1 MANLNPVIPDTHHA
15 PRKAPKQLGQ
25 GVRAPEF
32 ELPDADLNWICFR
45 DLRGQ
50 SNLVL
55 YFYPRDDTPSCTA
68 EALEFSELEM
78 DFRECGA
85 LVLGIS
91 MDDCMVHGAF
101 RDKYGLAVQ
110 LLSDVDGE
118 VCRRYG
124 VLELKEHEGNRR
136 ECIRR
141 STFVIDRKG
150 VVRHALYGVSPR
162 GHAAQV
168 LQLIKEI

>member
-1 MANLNPVIPDTHHA
+1 MANPNPASPDLHRA
-15 PRKAPKQLGQ
+15 LRKAPDQLRQ
-25 GVRAPEF
+25 GVRAPAF
-32 ELPDADLNWICFR
+32 ELPDADLNWICYKELCGR
-45 DLRGQ
+45 

-55 YFYPRDDTPSCTA
+55 YFYPRDDTPGCTA

-78 DFRECGA
+78 DFRECGT
-85 LVLGIS
+85 LVMGIS
-91 MDDCMVHGAF
+91 MDDCMTHGAF
-101 RDKYGLAVQ
+101 RDRHGLAVQ
-110 LLSDVDGE
+110 LLSDVEGE

-124 VLELKEHEGNRR
+124 VLERKEYEGGVR

-168 LQLIKEI
+168 LQLIKEL

>member
-1 MANLNPVIPDTHHA
+1 MANLSPVIPDTHRA
-15 PRKAPKQLGQ
+15 PRKALAPLRQ
-25 GVRAPEF
+25 GDRAPGF
-32 ELPDADLNWICFR
+32 ELPDADLNLVCFR
-45 DLRGQ
+45 DLRGH

-55 YFYPRDDTPSCTA
+55 YFYQRDDTPGCTA

-78 DFRECGA
+78 DFRDSGT
-85 LVLGIS
+85 LVLGVS
-91 MDDCMVHGAF
+91 RDDCMVHGAF
-101 RDKYGLAVQ
+101 RDKHGLAVQ

-124 VLELKEHEGNRR
+124 VLEHKEYEGRRR

-141 STFVIDRKG
+141 STFIIDRRG

-162 GHAAQV
+162 GHAAEV
-168 LQLIKEI
+168 LQLIKEL

>member
-1 MANLNPVIPDTHHA
+1 MANLNPVIPDTHRA
-15 PRKAPKQLGQ
+15 PRKASDRLRQ
-25 GVRAPEF
+25 GVRAPAF
-32 ELPDADLNWICFR
+32 ELPDADLNLICFK
-45 DLRGQ
+45 DLCGH
-50 SNLVL
+50 SKLVL
-55 YFYPRDDTPSCTA
+55 YFYPSDDAPCCTA

-101 RDKYGLAVQ
+101 RDKFGLAVQ
-110 LLSDVDGE
+110 LLSDVEGE

-124 VLELKEHEGNRR
+124 VLELKEYEGHLR

-162 GHAAQV
+162 GHAAEV